1 MNFQPNKHRN
11 IPRDITIYC
20 NLVFKRP
27 IQKAAGGRCGG
38 KAHYLQGKEFINLH
52 QGSLWNGSCMAVSHP
67 HPPGLPS
74 RWQMLAEVN

>member
-11 IPRDITIYC
+11 IPRDITMYC

-27 IQKAAGGRCGG
+27 IQKAAGGGCGG

-52 QGSLWNGSCMAVSHP
+52 QNYHQKMCKTEYGAILLKC
-67 HPPGLPS
+67 
-74 RWQMLAEVN
+74 